1 VTVLSAPLQE
11 QETEPFLGPSDWD
24 WDFAREILPDMAE
37 GLWLTFRLALGGVAI
52 AVVGG
57 LVLALLRRS
66 RFRVIRWPVGFVI
79 EFIRSTPLLVQIFF
93 VFFVLPEFDIVL
105 EPLTAALWTLG
116 VHYAT
121 YMSES
126 YRAGIDSVPVGQ
138 WEASTAL
145 NLSSVTKWREVILPQ
160 AVPTVIPALGNYLVS
175 ALKDAPVVAIG
186 VGLLDVIGTA
196 NDIQGE
202 FFRGTEPFTIAG
214 VLFLALSI
222 PLAIF
227 ARFLEK
233 RYGYQR
239 D

>member
-1 VTVLSAPLQE
+1 MAVSPASLLGQAV
-11 QETEPFLGPSDWD
+11 GPSDWD
-24 WDFAREILPDMAE
+24 WDIARDVFPDLAE
-37 GLWLTFRLALGGVAI
+37 GMWTTVRLTLLAIVI
-52 AVVGG
+52 AAVGG

-66 RFRVIRWPVGFVI
+66 RLRIISWPVAFVI

-93 VFFVLPEFDIVL
+93 VFFVFPEFDVIL
-105 EPLTAALWTLG
+105 EPWTAAVATLG

-126 YRAGIDSVPVGQ
+126 YRAGIDAVPKGQ

-145 NLSSVTKWREVILPQ
+145 NLSTVTKWREVILPQ
-160 AVPTVIPALGNYLVS
+160 AVPTVIPALGNYLVA
-175 ALKDAPVVAIG
+175 ALKDAPVVGIG
-186 VGLLDVIGTA
+186 VSLAGVLTVA
-196 NDIQGE
+196 NQLQGQM
-202 FFRGTEPFTIAG
+202 FRNTEPFTIAG
-214 VLFLALSI
+214 VLFLAVSI

-227 ARFLEK
+227 ARYLEK